1 MAHRR
6 TTQQFVTLREAAR
19 CLGIGVR
26 AVYRA
31 RDRGELAT
39 YQFGTPWCWVR
50 LSDARAWLECHRC
63 PPARIGN
70 SEDAPR

>member
-1 MAHRR
+1 MAHMH
-6 TTQQFVTLREAAR
+6 TTQRFVTLREAAR

-31 RDRGELAT
+31 RDCGELAT

-50 LSDARAWLECHRC
+50 LPDARAWLERHRR
-63 PPARIGN
+63 PPVSIK
-70 SEDAPR
+70 DAENATP